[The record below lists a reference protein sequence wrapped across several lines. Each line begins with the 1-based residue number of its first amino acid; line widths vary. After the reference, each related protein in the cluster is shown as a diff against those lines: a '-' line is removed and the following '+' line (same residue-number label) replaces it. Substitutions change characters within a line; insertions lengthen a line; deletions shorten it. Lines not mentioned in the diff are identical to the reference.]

1 MAYEIIYVPR
11 VQDEVVVATFET
23 LEEANEHMKLIEKE
37 NPKAHKHHYIQEKKD
52 VTWPGE
58 DSGIELF

>member
-1 MAYEIIYVPR
+1 MAYDVIYIPR
-11 VQDEVVVATFET
+11 IQHEVVVATFET
-23 LEEANEHMKLIEKE
+23 LEEASEHMELIKKE
-37 NPKAHKHHYIQEKKD
+37 NPKAYKHHRIEEKKD

>member
-1 MAYEIIYVPR
+1 MAYDVIYVPR
-11 VQDEVVVATFET
+11 VQDEVTVASFET
-23 LEEANEHMKLIEKE
+23 LEEANDHMKLIEKE
-37 NPKAHKHHYIQEKKD
+37 NPKAHKHHYIQERKD